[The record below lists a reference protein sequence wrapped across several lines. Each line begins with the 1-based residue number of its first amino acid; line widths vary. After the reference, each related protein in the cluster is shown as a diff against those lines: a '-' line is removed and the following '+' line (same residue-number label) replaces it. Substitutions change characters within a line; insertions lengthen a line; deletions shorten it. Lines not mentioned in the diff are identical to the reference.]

1 MEAGRASSRKM
12 KSAALESAEEL
23 RPNLGVGARGEGM
36 DCISNL
42 PNEVLGE
49 IISLLPTNE
58 GARNQILARCWRP
71 LWCSAPLNL
80 DFRHVGCRRHRELGA
95 DRKSVV

>member
-1 MEAGRASSRKM
+1 MEARRASSRKR

-23 RPNLGVGARGEGM
+23 RPNPGVGEREEGVDYM
-36 DCISNL
+36 SIL

-58 GARNQILARCWRP
+58 GART
-71 LWCSAPLNL
+71 
-80 DFRHVGCRRHRELGA
+80 
-95 DRKSVV
+95 